1 MSENLSQHVSPVT
14 LEEVREQMRD
24 CCLCRLC
31 EGRNTIV
38 FGDGNPHARVMF
50 IGEGPGKN
58 EDLGGRPFIGA
69 AGKKLDGYLAA
80 AGLSRDDIFITNVV
94 KCRPPSNRNPRPE
107 EIEACAPYLR
117 NQVRA
122 IWPDAIVCL
131 GNFASQFIL
140 RTEKGVTSLRGR
152 LYQTGHFVVLPT
164 FHPAATIYH
173 PAWEPLLTD
182 DLRLLGQWLREHP
195 KGQEIPADQG
205 TSQGQGIP
213 AKQVFSQEQEAS
225 HE

>member
-1 MSENLSQHVSPVT
+1 
-14 LEEVREQMRD
+14 MRD
-24 CCLCRLC
+24 CRLCQLC

-50 IGEGPGKN
+50 IGEGPGRN

-173 PAWEPLLTD
+173 PDWGTLLAD
-182 DLRLLGQWLREHP
+182 DLRLLGGWLREHP
-195 KGQEIPADQG
+195 QG
-205 TSQGQGIP
+205 E
-213 AKQVFSQEQEAS
+213 VV

>member
-1 MSENLSQHVSPVT
+1 M
-14 LEEVREQMRD
+14 
-24 CCLCRLC
+24 
-31 EGRNTIV
+31 
-38 FGDGNPHARVMF
+38 
-50 IGEGPGKN
+50 
-58 EDLGGRPFIGA
+58 
-69 AGKKLDGYLAA
+69 
-80 AGLSRDDIFITNVV
+80 V

>member
-1 MSENLSQHVSPVT
+1 M
-14 LEEVREQMRD
+14 
-24 CCLCRLC
+24 
-31 EGRNTIV
+31 
-38 FGDGNPHARVMF
+38 
-50 IGEGPGKN
+50 
-58 EDLGGRPFIGA
+58 
-69 AGKKLDGYLAA
+69 
-80 AGLSRDDIFITNVV
+80 V

-182 DLRLLGQWLREHP
+182 DLRLLGQWLQEHP
-195 KGQEIPADQG
+195 K
-205 TSQGQGIP
+205 
-213 AKQVFSQEQEAS
+213 EQEAA

>member
-1 MSENLSQHVSPVT
+1 MSKKMWTSANIVT
-14 LEEVREQMRD
+14 
-24 CCLCRLC
+24 C
-31 EGRNTIV
+31 
-38 FGDGNPHARVMF
+38 ARVVLVPVWLLLAQLLGRSVAMAAT
-50 IGEGPGKN
+50 EGGVS
-58 EDLGGRPFIGA
+58 IGA
-69 AGKKLDGYLAA
+69 FAVFLSYVVISLTDKLDGYLAA

-195 KGQEIPADQG
+195 KGQE
-205 TSQGQGIP
+205 TSQGQEIS
-213 AKQVFSQEQEAS
+213 ADQAFSQGQEAS

>member
-1 MSENLSQHVSPVT
+1 MKTSAEDRLS
-14 LEEVREQMRD
+14 
-24 CCLCRLC
+24 
-31 EGRNTIV
+31 
-38 FGDGNPHARVMF
+38 ARRARSSMAILRRQAF
-50 IGEGPGKN
+50 
-58 EDLGGRPFIGA
+58 L
-69 AGKKLDGYLAA
+69 
-80 AGLSRDDIFITNVV
+80 DDIFITNVV

-182 DLRLLGQWLREHP
+182 DLRLLGQWLQEHP
-195 KGQEIPADQG
+195 K
-205 TSQGQGIP
+205 
-213 AKQVFSQEQEAS
+213 EQEAA

>member
-1 MSENLSQHVSPVT
+1 M
-14 LEEVREQMRD
+14 
-24 CCLCRLC
+24 
-31 EGRNTIV
+31 
-38 FGDGNPHARVMF
+38 
-50 IGEGPGKN
+50 
-58 EDLGGRPFIGA
+58 
-69 AGKKLDGYLAA
+69 
-80 AGLSRDDIFITNVV
+80 
-94 KCRPPSNRNPRPE
+94 
-107 EIEACAPYLR
+107 
-117 NQVRA
+117 
-122 IWPDAIVCL
+122 CL

-195 KGQEIPADQG
+195 KEQEIPAEQG
-205 TSQGQGIP
+205 TPQGQGIS
-213 AKQVFSQEQEAS
+213 AEHAFSQGQEAS